1 MKACFIKHDILKK
14 LRLINKHL
22 KYSLKN
28 VRWII
33 ALAKKKK
40 VIEYLCNRVGK
51 AFLNQDER
59 HKLCE
64 LLRD

>member
-14 LRLINKHL
+14 LRLINKHF

-40 VIEYLCNRVGK
+40 SLSICVIEWGK
-51 AFLNQDER
+51 PF
-59 HKLCE
+59 
-64 LLRD
+64 